1 MLQLKN
7 NKIDIETSM
16 RMVKTAFS
24 DNTDQ
29 LQLARE
35 ILKECST
42 VTDADRCEAAYKIK
56 ECGALA
62 ARDRGIN
69 FDDI

>member
-1 MLQLKN
+1 
-7 NKIDIETSM
+7 M
-16 RMVKTAFS
+16 RMAKTAFS
-24 DNTDQ
+24 DNSGQ

-35 ILKECST
+35 IIKECAS

-56 ECGALA
+56 ECGELA
-62 ARDRGIN
+62 ARDRGLN

>member
-1 MLQLKN
+1 MA
-7 NKIDIETSM
+7 
-16 RMVKTAFS
+16 KTAFS
-24 DNTDQ
+24 DNSDQ

-35 ILKECST
+35 IIKECAS

-56 ECGALA
+56 ECGELA
-62 ARDRGIN
+62 AKDRGLN